1 MQSKGTHQPWKL
13 QTEKKPKINQEAYTI
28 NSSNPLELT
37 EGSIRFFFRELV
49 PVCEPQTTSL
59 PPLFPWTQGTAMDP
73 GNIPQPSGHRAQ
85 VHAPTVDPSEPPSAD
100 VAEDQRI
107 HPEDGTETQSMRC
120 FQRLNVGRLSLT
132 NYFQNQVGAQY
143 SMQLFWKIQ
152 PLWKATPWMVP
163 GSCSSIEV
171 VLCPCRALNYHSCSP
186 VVTELPWTSLPGEML
201 CSELL

>member
-1 MQSKGTHQPWKL
+1 MKIADR
-13 QTEKKPKINQEAYTI
+13 EKKPKINQEAYTI

-37 EGSIRFFFRELV
+37 EGSMRFFFRELV
-49 PVCEPQTTSL
+49 PVCEPQTTS
-59 PPLFPWTQGTAMDP
+59 TTIISMNP
-73 GNIPQPSGHRAQ
+73 GNSYGSWQYSTTQWSPSSGPCSYCGPIWTPIRWCGWR
-85 VHAPTVDPSEPPSAD
+85 
-100 VAEDQRI
+100 QRI

-120 FQRLNVGRLSLT
+120 FQRLIVGRFFPT

-143 SMQLFWKIQ
+143 RMQLFWKIQ

-163 GSCSSIEV
+163 GSCSSREV